1 MICHGVCEIVVE
13 VCEMIVVGIYN
24 KRKCGMKICGVYF
37 RHLTVRRTCVS
48 HEGEIL
54 FYIVFDHPHFRIQT
68 LQKMLSVGGV
78 ANGEWMVER
87 GGCGKLVLMVGF

>member
-1 MICHGVCEIVVE
+1 MICLGVCEMVVVW
-13 VCEMIVVGIYN
+13 VCEMIVVRIYIN
-24 KRKCGMKICGVYF
+24 KRQCGMKICGVYF

-68 LQKMLSVGGV
+68 LQKMLSGGV
-78 ANGEWMVER
+78 ANGKWMVKR
-87 GGCGKLVLMVGF
+87 GGCGKLVLMGF